1 MLGAAVT
8 APANPESPA
17 NVALAAL
24 ALTAGAGWLGYRW
37 LTRHPAA
44 VPLPGALLAVIIAAA
59 AIAAAA
65 AFRLWRGLHPHGA
78 DEARP
83 ESWGL
88 IFRPGAAL
96 TATAATLFALIAA
109 AAGWAAHAPLLPAVG
124 LGAAAA
130 LAGGGFCW
138 ERFRLAQRRT
148 ALRHTL
154 IQALY
159 GPLGH
164 RLPGPAVVPAIHW
177 EKNTDK
183 PEKATVRA
191 QRGGARLLAPTDGED
206 PVDVDAPVMRGDSI
220 GIVRQAL
227 RTHTGV
233 LMRVS
238 ADPSG
243 LIYTATRQE
252 AGQANDSYAELIRK
266 VKSVFGT
273 GTTVPADSMVITG
286 DTVTRF
292 VVQHNIGHK
301 LTGEFRKRTTEQN
314 LTELLGGGWR
324 ATWDMTASTVTFELK
339 PTLPE
344 MVYPTPVPEV
354 ASLEQAVS
362 QYRQTRFDFGVDL
375 DMNPQQWNPLDSPHS
390 LVAGKTGAGKTVFL
404 RTLCTQAARRGW
416 AIVLVD
422 FKGGSY
428 SDLVDWP
435 NVHIVSSDPYD
446 SIATIH
452 RMYALMNDRNAR
464 GRWDQRVWDNN
475 IPYLIV
481 IDEFTQLT
489 EVIKRVWANAKP
501 KGGPKDPPTITELGE
516 LARLCRTARMHLV
529 VGMQRPDADFLSTEV
544 RDNFGNKVSVGPIS
558 RIAADMLFENAYTGR
573 YVPRIKG
580 RGMATGTHQEPR
592 ETQFFYTPPAD
603 TTIPDEAKVIASL
616 RPSHR
621 LIPRYVPE
629 LPADPASA
637 SWSAITEARWFP
649 LSERPDLDP
658 ANVCRQI
665 TRWRGD
671 SRLGFDPGP
680 DSGTLAFSA
689 GQDDDDWEVED
700 EVDEVD
706 EDDDYQSVGGV
717 PVVDDREEPD
727 SRDWEP
733 MTVPAG
739 EILGGDIVTF
749 DGVAGYVEG
758 VDVGIDGTVTVMWED
773 DNAQL
778 SVTRLPP
785 STAQMVLR
793 RNSSNSS

>member
-1 MLGAAVT
+1 MSNQVT
-8 APANPESPA
+8 
-17 NVALAAL
+17 
-24 ALTAGAGWLGYRW
+24 
-37 LTRHPAA
+37 
-44 VPLPGALLAVIIAAA
+44 
-59 AIAAAA
+59 
-65 AFRLWRGLHPHGA
+65 
-78 DEARP
+78 
-83 ESWGL
+83 
-88 IFRPGAAL
+88 
-96 TATAATLFALIAA
+96 
-109 AAGWAAHAPLLPAVG
+109 VG
-124 LGAAAA
+124 
-130 LAGGGFCW
+130 
-138 ERFRLAQRRT
+138 
-148 ALRHTL
+148 HTHC
-154 IQALY
+154 A
-159 GPLGH
+159 
-164 RLPGPAVVPAIHW
+164 
-177 EKNTDK
+177 
-183 PEKATVRA
+183 
-191 QRGGARLLAPTDGED
+191 
-206 PVDVDAPVMRGDSI
+206 
-220 GIVRQAL
+220 
-227 RTHTGV
+227 
-233 LMRVS
+233 
-238 ADPSG
+238 
-243 LIYTATRQE
+243 
-252 AGQANDSYAELIRK
+252 
-266 VKSVFGT
+266 
-273 GTTVPADSMVITG
+273 
-286 DTVTRF
+286 
-292 VVQHNIGHK
+292 
-301 LTGEFRKRTTEQN
+301 
-314 LTELLGGGWR
+314 
-324 ATWDMTASTVTFELK
+324 
-339 PTLPE
+339 
-344 MVYPTPVPEV
+344 
-354 ASLEQAVS
+354 
-362 QYRQTRFDFGVDL
+362 VDL

-629 LPADPASA
+629 LPADPGSA

-671 SRLGFDPGP
+671 SRLGFDVGP
-680 DSGTLAFSA
+680 DSGMLPFSA
-689 GQDDDDWEVED
+689 GQDDDDPAFED
-700 EVDEVD
+700 EDDEAE
-706 EDDDYQSVGGV
+706 EDDDYQSVGGI
-717 PVVDDREEPD
+717 PALDGREDPD

-758 VDVGIDGTVTVMWED
+758 VDVGTDGTVTVMWED

-785 STAQMVLR
+785 SAAQMVLR

>member
-1 MLGAAVT
+1 MT
-8 APANPESPA
+8 APTNPESPA

-37 LTRHPAA
+37 FASHPSAI
-44 VPLPGALLAVIIAAA
+44 PLPGALLAVIAAA
-59 AIAAAA
+59 LLIAAAA
-65 AFRLWRGLHPHGA
+65 AFRLWRGLHPRPA
-78 DEARP
+78 DESRP
-83 ESWGL
+83 EAWTL
-88 IFRPGAAL
+88 VFRATAAL
-96 TATAATLFALIAA
+96 TSATAATFALITAT
-109 AAGWAAHAPLLPAVG
+109 AGWVAHAPLLPAVG

-130 LAGGGFCW
+130 LAVGGFCW

-159 GPLGH
+159 SPLGH
-164 RLPGPAVVPAIHW
+164 RLPETAVIPAIHW
-177 EKNTDK
+177 EKTTDR

-191 QRGGARLLAPTDGED
+191 QRGAARMLNPADDDD
-206 PVDVDAPVMRGDSI
+206 PVDLETPVMRGDSI
-220 GIVRQAL
+220 GIIRQAL
-227 RTHTGV
+227 RTHAGV
-233 LMRVS
+233 MMKVT

-243 LIYTATRQE
+243 LVHTATRQE
-252 AGQANDSYAELIRK
+252 AGPTNDTYADLIRK
-266 VKSVFGT
+266 AKSVFGNS
-273 GTTVPADSMVITG
+273 TTVPADSVTLTG
-286 DTVTRF
+286 DTITGF
-292 VVQHNIGHK
+292 VLQHNIGHK
-301 LTGEFRKRTTEQN
+301 LTGEFRKRTAEQN

-324 ATWDMTASTVTFELK
+324 ATWDMTASTVSFELK

-344 MVYPTPVPEV
+344 IVYPTPVPEV
-354 ASLEQAVS
+354 TSLEQAVS

-475 IPYLIV
+475 VPYLIV

-489 EVIKRVWANAKP
+489 EVIKRVWANTKP

-573 YVPRIKG
+573 YIPRIKG
-580 RGMATGTHQEPR
+580 RGMATGTHQDPR

-603 TTIPDEAKVIASL
+603 TTIPDEAKVISTL

-621 LIPRYVPE
+621 LVPRYVPE

-637 SWSAITEARWFP
+637 SWTAITEARWFP
-649 LSERPDLDP
+649 LAQRPDLDP

-671 SRLGFDPGP
+671 SRLGFDTGAPTE
-680 DSGTLAFSA
+680 TLDLSWSEEHD
-689 GQDDDDWEVED
+689 GEDLGCDDTEENWDDQDDRDFEVAQGGSED
-700 EVDEVD
+700 L
-706 EDDDYQSVGGV
+706 
-717 PVVDDREEPD
+717 EPD
-727 SRDWEP
+727 GTEWEP
-733 MTVPAG
+733 MTLPAG
-739 EILGGDIVTF
+739 EICSGDIVTF

-758 VDVGIDGTVTVMWED
+758 VDIGPGGTVTVMWED

-778 SVTRLPP
+778 SATRLSATDP
-785 STAQMVLR
+785 QMVLR
-793 RNSSNSS
+793 RNRSNSS

>member
-1 MLGAAVT
+1 MRGTAVST
-8 APANPESPA
+8 PASPDSPI
-17 NVALAAL
+17 NIALAAL
-24 ALTAGAGWLGYRW
+24 ALAGGTGCLGYRW
-37 LTRHPAA
+37 FTHHPTAI
-44 VPLPGALLAVIIAAA
+44 PLPAPLVVVIAVA
-59 AIAAAA
+59 AIAATAA
-65 AFRLWRGLHPHGA
+65 AFRVWRGLHPPPA
-78 DEARP
+78 EESRP
-83 ESWGL
+83 ERWAL
-88 IFRPGAAL
+88 MFRPGAAL
-96 TATAATLFALIAA
+96 AAICAPMFAIVAA

-124 LGAAAA
+124 LATAAA
-130 LAGGGFCW
+130 LAAGGFCW
-138 ERFRLAQRRT
+138 ERFRLSQRRT
-148 ALRHTL
+148 ALRRTL

-164 RLPGPAVVPAIHW
+164 RLPDSAVLPSVGW
-177 EKNTDK
+177 EKGTDK
-183 PEKATVRA
+183 PQTATVRA
-191 QRGGARLLAPTDGED
+191 QRSAARTLLAAEED
-206 PVDVDAPVMRGDSI
+206 DSGDVDAPVIRGDST
-220 GIVRQAL
+220 GIIRQAF
-227 RTHTGV
+227 RTHAGV
-233 LMRVS
+233 AMKIS
-238 ADPSG
+238 AEPSG
-243 LIYTATRQE
+243 LVYTVTRQ
-252 AGQANDSYAELIRK
+252 QATQTNDSYTELIRK
-266 VKSVFGT
+266 VKAVFGT
-273 GTTVPADSMVITG
+273 ATSVPSDSIATSGETITG
-286 DTVTRF
+286 F

-339 PTLPE
+339 PTLPQI
-344 MVYPTPVPEV
+344 VYPTPVPEV
-354 ASLEQAVS
+354 ASLDQAVS
-362 QYRQTRFDFGVDL
+362 EYRQTRFDFGVDL

-464 GRWDQRVWDNN
+464 GRWDQKVWDNN
-475 IPYLIV
+475 VPYLIV

-573 YVPRIKG
+573 YIPRIKG

-592 ETQFFYTPPAD
+592 ETQFYYTPPAD
-603 TTIPDEAKVIASL
+603 TTVPDEAKVIASL

-629 LPADPASA
+629 LPSDPASA
-637 SWSAITEARWFP
+637 SWAAITEARWFP
-649 LSERPDLDP
+649 LADRPDLDP

-671 SRLGFDPGP
+671 SRLGFET
-680 DSGTLAFSA
+680 DSYDSVMLPF
-689 GQDDDDWEVED
+689 V
-700 EVDEVD
+700 
-706 EDDDYQSVGGV
+706 EDDDED
-717 PVVDDREEPD
+717 VDTADEDTEEQAAGPEHVND
-727 SRDWEP
+727 SGWAP
-733 MTVPAG
+733 MTLPAC
-739 EILGGDIVTF
+739 EIRVGDIVTF

-758 VDVGIDGTVTVMWED
+758 VDVAVDGTVTVMWED
-773 DNAQL
+773 DAAQL
-778 SVTRLPP
+778 SATRLSP
-785 STAQMVLR
+785 ADRQMVMR

>member
-1 MLGAAVT
+1 MPGTAVST
-8 APANPESPA
+8 PANPDSPA
-17 NVALAAL
+17 NVALAAA
-24 ALTAGAGWLGYRW
+24 ALIGGAGWLGYRW
-37 LTRHPAA
+37 FTHHPAA
-44 VPLPGALLAVIIAAA
+44 VPLPGSLIA

-65 AFRLWRGLHPHGA
+65 VIAVVAALRVRRGLHPLPA
-78 DEARP
+78 NESQP
-83 ESWGL
+83 ERWAL
-88 IFRPGAAL
+88 AFRPGAAL
-96 TATAATLFALIAA
+96 TAICALTFAAIAA
-109 AAGWAAHAPLLPAVG
+109 AAGWMVHAPLLPALG
-124 LGAAAA
+124 LAAAAA
-130 LAGGGFCW
+130 LAAGGFCW

-148 ALRHTL
+148 ALRCTL

-164 RLPGPAVVPAIHW
+164 RLPETAVVPTIIW
-177 EKNTDK
+177 EKGDDT
-183 PEKATVRA
+183 PQKATVRA
-191 QRGGARLLAPTDGED
+191 QRGAGRVLSATED
-206 PVDVDAPVMRGDSI
+206 DDAGDADIPVMRGDNAGAI
-220 GIVRQAL
+220 RQAF

-233 LMRVS
+233 AMKVS

-243 LIYTATRQE
+243 LVYTATRQE
-252 AGQANDSYAELIRK
+252 TTQSTDSYTELIRK
-266 VKSVFGT
+266 VKAVFGT
-273 GTTVPADSMVITG
+273 AASVPSDSVSTNGGTITG
-286 DTVTRF
+286 F

-301 LTGEFRKRTTEQN
+301 LTGEFRKRSTEQN

-324 ATWDMTASTVTFELK
+324 ATWDMTASTVSFELK
-339 PTLPE
+339 PTLPQI
-344 MVYPTPVPEV
+344 VYPTPVPEV
-354 ASLEQAVS
+354 VSLDQAVAE
-362 QYRQTRFDFGVDL
+362 YRQTRFDFGVDL
-375 DMNPQQWNPLDSPHS
+375 DMKTQQWNPLDSPHS

-464 GRWDQRVWDNN
+464 GRWDQKVWDNN
-475 IPYLIV
+475 VPYLIV

-489 EVIKRVWANAKP
+489 EVVRRVWANTKP

-529 VGMQRPDADFLSTEV
+529 VGMQRPDADFLNTEV

-603 TTIPDEAKVIASL
+603 TTIPEEAKVIAAL

-629 LPADPASA
+629 LPSDPTSA
-637 SWSAITEARWFP
+637 SWTAITEARWFP
-649 LSERPDLDP
+649 LTERPDLDP
-658 ANVCRQI
+658 ANACRQI
-665 TRWRGD
+665 TRFRGD
-671 SRLGFDPGP
+671 SRLGFD
-680 DSGTLAFSA
+680 SGSHNSGMLPFV
-689 GQDDDDWEVED
+689 GDDED
-700 EVDEVD
+700 EIADDNEYTAPSA
-706 EDDDYQSVGGV
+706 EDTSDPAGD
-717 PVVDDREEPD
+717 PA
-727 SRDWEP
+727 DWRP
-733 MTVPAG
+733 LTVPAS
-739 EILGGDIVTF
+739 EIRVGDIISF
-749 DGVAGYVEG
+749 EGIAGYVEG
-758 VDVGIDGTVTVMWED
+758 VDRGADGTVTVMWED
-773 DNAQL
+773 DDAQL
-778 SVTRLPP
+778 SATRLPP
-785 STAQMVLR
+785 TAPQTVMR
-793 RNSSNSS
+793 RDSSNSS

>member
-1 MLGAAVT
+1 MT
-8 APANPESPA
+8 APSNPESPA

-37 LTRHPAA
+37 FIHHPNAI
-44 VPLPGALLAVIIAAA
+44 PLPAPLLAVISVAVVIT
-59 AIAAAA
+59 AIATV
-65 AFRLWRGLHPHGA
+65 RLWRGLHPGSA
-78 DEARP
+78 KESRP
-83 ESWGL
+83 ERWTL
-88 IFRPGAAL
+88 AFRPGAAL
-96 TATAATLFALIAA
+96 TASCTALFGLIVAAT
-109 AAGWAAHAPLLPAVG
+109 GWIAHAPLVPAVG

-130 LAGGGFCW
+130 LACGGFCW

-148 ALRHTL
+148 AVRLTL

-164 RLPGPAVVPAIHW
+164 RLPETAVVPAIQW
-177 EKNTDK
+177 EKGADK
-183 PEKATVRA
+183 PQQVSIRA
-191 QRGGARLLAPTDGED
+191 QRGSARLLSPTEDDDQTDADG
-206 PVDVDAPVMRGDSI
+206 PVMRGDTT
-220 GIVRQAL
+220 GIIRQAL

-233 LMRVS
+233 AMKVS

-243 LIYTATRQE
+243 LVYTANRQE
-252 AGQANDSYAELIRK
+252 SAQGNDSYTELVRK
-266 VKSVFGT
+266 VKAVFGT
-273 GTTVPADSMVITG
+273 GATVSSDSISTSG
-286 DTVTRF
+286 DTITRF
-292 VVQHNIGHK
+292 VVQHTIGHK

-344 MVYPTPVPEV
+344 IVYPTPVPEV
-354 ASLEQAVS
+354 TSLDQAVS

-603 TTIPDEAKVIASL
+603 TTVPDEAKVIASL
-616 RPSHR
+616 RPTHR

-637 SWSAITEARWFP
+637 SWTAITEARWFP
-649 LSERPDLDP
+649 LSDRPDLDP

-671 SRLGFDPGP
+671 SRLGFDISTEHSGIPPFTTDPG
-680 DSGTLAFSA
+680 DEQFI
-689 GQDDDDWEVED
+689 DDDD
-700 EVDEVD
+700 
-706 EDDDYQSVGGV
+706 DDDDDLAERPV
-717 PVVDDREEPD
+717 PSAGAGDN
-727 SRDWEP
+727 SNHWEP
-733 MTVPAG
+733 MTLPAG
-739 EILGGDIVTF
+739 EIRDGDIVTF
-749 DGVAGYVEG
+749 DGIAGFVEG

-773 DNAQL
+773 DSAQL
-778 SVTRLPP
+778 SVTRLQPADP
-785 STAQMVLR
+785 HTVLR
-793 RNSSNSS
+793 RNPSNSS